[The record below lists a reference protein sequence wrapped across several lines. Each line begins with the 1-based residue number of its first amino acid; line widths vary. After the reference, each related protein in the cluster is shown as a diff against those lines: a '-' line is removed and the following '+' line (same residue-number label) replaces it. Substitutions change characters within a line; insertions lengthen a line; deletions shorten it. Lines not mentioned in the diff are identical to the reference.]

1 MTLGWAR
8 LRVLAAAGWI
18 LFGIISGL
26 LVWLSM
32 IDHHHSVVRMVL
44 HYVAVWSAWIPIGF
58 AVARLVRR
66 FPLVPPSVR
75 NALPHLLAGP
85 VVAVLHGIWWLAVE
99 RLIAPFGAMTPDIVT
114 PELVAYV
121 ILYQSPLELMFYA
134 MVVLAVVAHDAD
146 LLHRKRDIR
155 AAQLETLL
163 AEARLQ
169 ALETQIRPHFL
180 FNTLNAVSALVHTG
194 DRDRALAVIGGLS
207 DLLRYA
213 LDRASAGSATVDD
226 EVAMAR
232 RYLEIQQIRF
242 PDRLTFAI
250 DVAPQAGL
258 GAVPALL
265 LQPLIENAVR
275 HGMETNGGAGRVE
288 VGVLRS
294 GDTLAIR
301 IRNSGRL
308 GAPRQDGIGLANT
321 QARLAQAYAGRH
333 TFSLRQE
340 GDWVVAAIGLPWS
353 EAG

>member
-1 MTLGWAR
+1 MTLGRTRLWA
-8 LRVLAAAGWI
+8 LAAVGWT
-18 LFGIISGL
+18 LFGVISGL

-66 FPLVPPSVR
+66 FPLAPPSARSV
-75 NALPHLLAGP
+75 LVHLLSGS
-85 VVAVLHGIWWLAVE
+85 VIAVLHGVFWVTLEGRIV
-99 RLIAPFGAMTPDIVT
+99 PFDAMTPGYTFEDLLTVIV
-114 PELVAYV
+114 
-121 ILYQSPLELMFYA
+121 YQSPLELMFYA
-134 MVVLAVVAHDAD
+134 LVALAVVAYDAD
-146 LLHRKRDIR
+146 VLDRQREVR

>member
-1 MTLGWAR
+1 MTLGRAR
-8 LRVLAAAGWI
+8 LWALAAVGWI

-66 FPLVPPSVR
+66 FPPVPPSARSV
-75 NALPHLLAGP
+75 LVHLLSGT
-85 VVAVLHGIWWLAVE
+85 VIAVLHGVFWVTLE
-99 RLIAPFGAMTPDIVT
+99 RWIVPFDAMTPGYTLEALLTVIV
-114 PELVAYV
+114 
-121 ILYQSPLELMFYA
+121 YQSPLELMFYA
-134 MVVLAVVAHDAD
+134 LVALAVVAYDAD
-146 LLHRKRDIR
+146 VLDRQREVR